1 MAKPNFFIIGD
12 TICDTFLYGD
22 VTRISA
28 EAPVPICDVQNETN
42 SLGGA
47 FNVTAHLRN
56 LGVVTH
62 HLTVVGDSFKEFK
75 KKLSS
80 VEFDEHCD
88 HFIYERDRKTST
100 KTRLISLYK
109 NTNLYRYDYEDLDD
123 ISFKQESRI
132 ISKLKN
138 FLKPNDCIILM
149 DYCKGVV
156 TESLARKVI
165 DLASDKSITIL
176 VDTKRDNIERF
187 EGANYLK
194 PNNFEFEKIKLR
206 ACPDIKSFKS
216 SCAAICRKFKLG
228 NLIVTKGKNGLS
240 YYAHFENKVLHLPG
254 FKVDVRE
261 LSGAGDALI
270 ASFAFSLINKKT
282 VESSLE
288 IANFMASKFINSGP
302 TYRLQKN
309 DLHSSPQKK

>member
-28 EAPVPICDVQNETN
+28 EAPVPICDVQNEIN

-88 HFIYERDRKTST
+88 HFIYEKDRKTST

-138 FLKPNDCIILM
+138 LLKPNDCIILA

-156 TESLARKVI
+156 TESLARKII
-165 DLASDKSITIL
+165 DLAYSKSVTIL
-176 VDTKRDNIERF
+176 VDTKRDNISRF
-187 EGANYLK
+187 KGVNYLK
-194 PNNFEFEKIKLR
+194 PNNIEFEKIRLR
-206 ACPDIKSFKS
+206 ACPETKTFKTA
-216 SCAAICRKFKLG
+216 CKEICSKFLIE
-228 NLIVTKGKNGLS
+228 NLIVTKGRHGLS
-240 YYAHFENKVLHLPG
+240 FYCSENSQIYHLPG
-254 FKVDVRE
+254 IKVDVRE

-270 ASFAFSLINKKT
+270 SSFAYSIMKGNSVYQSLKN
-282 VESSLE
+282 
-288 IANFMASKFINSGP
+288 ANLMASRFIKSGP
-302 TYRLQKN
+302 TYRLKRQ
-309 DLHSSPQKK
+309 DLKS